1 LRFLPDT
8 VGLEQLVIGT
18 DEAFPAAD
26 VDPLSN
32 LMVAG
37 FTDAERRV
45 IGDENPRR
53 LMPRLR

>member
-1 LRFLPDT
+1 

-32 LMVAG
+32 LMAAG
-37 FTDAERRV
+37 FSDAERRV